1 MVLLT
6 YTRAYLGLVF
16 SVLQTGAASILVFIF
31 SSFGQIEIANWVI
44 RLWGRLWLLVFNV
57 KVVVEKN
64 EFNHG
69 SEGAI
74 YIFNHQ
80 SFYDIF
86 AIHSVLRNTARFG
99 AKIELFKIPVLNIGM
114 RAAGALPIARDNRKE
129 VFKVYAEAQKKFQ
142 QKWSFILAPEGTRQ
156 SEPQIGR
163 FKRGPFIFAINAQV
177 PLVPIVISGSYD
189 VMPKNS
195 FAINAGKWKRTVRI
209 SFLAPI
215 RTEGLTPEQASDLA
229 DQARVKFVEEYQ
241 RLERIRLIAQTN

>member
-1 MVLLT
+1 MVFVT
-6 YTRAYLGLVF
+6 YVRAYLGLAF
-16 SVLQTGAASILVFIF
+16 SVLQTGVVSILVFLF
-31 SSFGQIEIANWVI
+31 SSIGQIKVADWLI
-44 RLWGRLWLLVFNV
+44 RIWARLWLVVFNV
-57 KVVVEKN
+57 EVVIEKN
-64 EFNHG
+64 EFAHG
-69 SEGAI
+69 SQGAL

-114 RAAGALPIARDNRKE
+114 RASGALPIARDNRRE
-129 VFKVYAEAQKKFQ
+129 VFRVYAEAQKKFE

-163 FKRGPFIFAINAQV
+163 FKKGPFIFAINAQV

-195 FAINAGKWKRTVRI
+195 FAINAGKWKRTVRV

-215 RTEGLTPEQASDLA
+215 QTTGLTTEQASELA
-229 DQARVKFVEEYQ
+229 DSTRSKFVEEYE
-241 RLERIRLIAQTN
+241 RLEKLR